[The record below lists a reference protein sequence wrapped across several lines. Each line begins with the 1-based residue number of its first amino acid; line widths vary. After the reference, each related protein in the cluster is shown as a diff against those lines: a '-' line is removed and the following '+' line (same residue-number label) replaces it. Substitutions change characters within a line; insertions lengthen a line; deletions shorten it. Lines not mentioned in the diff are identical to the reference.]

1 MSSGSDWYRGFFD
14 RRYLQFYPVLLAEP
28 LATEDA
34 AFVAR
39 ALELPRGARLLD
51 LGCGTG
57 RHSVPLAELGL
68 EVTGLDLSADLLS
81 IARAS
86 AEGAGVSVRFVE
98 RDMRELDG
106 LGPFD
111 ACVSLYTAFGFL
123 GEEGDAAVLRAVAAA
138 LRPGG
143 RFLLDLTNFLM
154 TLRRLPHEVWREL
167 EQGVTRERS
176 TYEPETATVVTER
189 TCFGKDGSR
198 LDLPTSHVRAY
209 LPHEVLALL
218 RGAGLELLQT
228 FGALAAV
235 PFVWDRSP
243 NQVYLCRKP
252 GAAAP

>member
-1 MSSGSDWYRGFFD
+1 MSAGADWYRSFFD

-28 LATEDA
+28 LASDDA
-34 AFVAR
+34 AAVAR

-57 RHSVPLAELGL
+57 RHSVPFAELGF

-111 ACVSLYTAFGFL
+111 ACVSLYTAFGWL
-123 GEEGDAAVLRAVAAA
+123 GDEGDRAQLRAVAAA

-143 RFLLDLTNFLM
+143 RFLLDLTNFAA
-154 TLRRLPHEVWREL
+154 TLRRLPYEVWREL

-176 TYEPETATVVTER
+176 WYEPETGTLLTDR
-189 TCFGKDGSR
+189 TRFGKDGSR
-198 LDLPTSHVRAY
+198 LELPTSRVRAY

-218 RGAGLELLQT
+218 REAGFEVLRTSGELAGA
-228 FGALAAV
+228 
-235 PFVWDRSP
+235 PFAWDRSP
-243 NQVYLCRKP
+243 NQIYLCKKP
-252 GAAAP
+252 